1 MLNETNQAFPRIV
14 NPQRVGGSIRGIRSD
29 FVLNKRN
36 QFSRTE
42 VGLNHPDMFSF
53 IRLADNGDIEIM
65 AAPGIGIVIS
75 AVTRS
80 VSILADTL
88 KIYTTEDDGIRWNN
102 YSFNYAASDF
112 TEPVL
117 VPLRHYQTSAAYY
130 DSQKNINDIKLLKNT
145 TTTDQN
151 PVTINADYNFTGPS
165 IAEEITLEM
174 TNEESTDLTGKEDF
188 AMTQRLM
195 LDSDQREVTADAG
208 GGTAALQAEAIAAGM
223 LPFGGQP
230 GFSIGQSLF
239 VKGLSLRKLGEA
251 LGLKNVA
258 NITRDQIVKQV
269 NKRIKELVE
278 KGYSYAQAK
287 TQAER
292 EVLAKARAIDAIE
305 KGNK

>member
-1 MLNETNQAFPRIV
+1 MQPRSEKAV
-14 NPQRVGGSIRGIRSD
+14 SKPSNSQRVGGSIRGIRSD

-36 QFSRTE
+36 QFSRRE
-42 VGLNHPDMFSF
+42 VGMNHPDMFSF
-53 IRLADNGDIEIM
+53 MKLADNGDIEIM
-65 AAPGIGIVIS
+65 AAPGVGIIIS

-80 VSILADTL
+80 VTILADTL

-117 VPLRHYQTSAAYY
+117 VPLRDYQKSPAYY
-130 DSQKNINDIKLLKNT
+130 GSEGNINDIKLLKNT

-165 IAEEITLEM
+165 IVQEITLET
-174 TNEESTDLTGKEDF
+174 TNDESNNLISEEDLT
-188 AMTQRLM
+188 MRQTLM
-195 LDSDQREVTADAG
+195 GDTDSREVTADAG
-208 GGTAALQAEAIAAGM
+208 GGAAGLQAEAIAAGM
-223 LPFGGQP
+223 LPFGGMS
-230 GFSIGQSLF
+230 GFSISQSLF
-239 VKGLSLRKLGEA
+239 AKGLSLRKLGQV
-251 LGLKNVA
+251 LGIKNTA

-278 KGYSYAQAK
+278 KGYSYTQAK
-287 TQAER
+287 LQAER
-292 EVLAKARAIDAIE
+292 EILAKVQEIEVKE

>member
-1 MLNETNQAFPRIV
+1 MQPRSAKGV
-14 NPQRVGGSIRGIRSD
+14 SRPSNSQRVGGSIRGIRSD

-36 QFSRTE
+36 QFSRRE
-42 VGLNHPDMFSF
+42 VGMNHPDMFSF
-53 IRLADNGDIEIM
+53 MKLADNGDIEIM
-65 AAPGIGIVIS
+65 AAPGVGIIIS

-80 VSILADTL
+80 VTILADTL

-117 VPLRHYQTSAAYY
+117 VPLRDYQKSPAYY
-130 DSQKNINDIKLLKNT
+130 GSEGNINDIKLLKNT

-165 IAEEITLEM
+165 IVQEITLET
-174 TNEESTDLTGKEDF
+174 TNDESNNLISEEDLT
-188 AMTQRLM
+188 MRQTLM
-195 LDSDQREVTADAG
+195 GDTDSREVTADAG
-208 GGTAALQAEAIAAGM
+208 GGAAGLQAEAIAAGM
-223 LPFGGQP
+223 LPFGGMS
-230 GFSIGQSLF
+230 GFSISQSLF
-239 VKGLSLRKLGEA
+239 AKGLSLRKLGQV
-251 LGLKNVA
+251 LGIKNTA

-278 KGYSYAQAK
+278 KGYSYTQAK
-287 TQAER
+287 LQAER
-292 EVLAKARAIDAIE
+292 EILAKVQEIEVKE

>member
-165 IAEEITLEM
+165 IAQEITLET
-174 TNEESTDLTGKEDF
+174 TNDESNNLTGKEDF
-188 AMTQRLM
+188 AMGQKLM
-195 LDSDQREVTADAG
+195 SDTDAG
-208 GGTAALQAEAIAAGM
+208 DYIAKIDSGSGNKGYVDTAI
-223 LPFGGQP
+223 
-230 GFSIGQSLF
+230 
-239 VKGLSLRKLGEA
+239 GLSMIGTTPFMPRHTA
-251 LGLKNVA
+251 
-258 NITRDQIVKQV
+258 R
-269 NKRIKELVE
+269 
-278 KGYSYAQAK
+278 
-287 TQAER
+287 
-292 EVLAKARAIDAIE
+292 VLILYLLE
-305 KGNK
+305 G

>member
-1 MLNETNQAFPRIV
+1 MLNETNQTFPRIV

-29 FVLNKRN
+29 FVLNTRN

-65 AAPGIGIVIS
+65 AAPGVGIIIS

-112 TEPVL
+112 TEPIL
-117 VPLRHYQTSAAYY
+117 VPIRHYQASAAYY

-145 TTTDQN
+145 TITDQN

-165 IAEEITLEM
+165 IAQEITLET
-174 TNEESTDLTGKEDF
+174 TNDESNNLISKEDF
-188 AMTQRLM
+188 VMAQKIMTDTAGTEM
-195 LDSDQREVTADAG
+195 EAKLDSPGSGYDGARM
-208 GGTAALQAEAIAAGM
+208 LAGM
-223 LPFGGQP
+223 NMLGNMPFPRRSGP
-230 GFSIGQSLF
+230 GF
-239 VKGLSLRKLGEA
+239 
-251 LGLKNVA
+251 
-258 NITRDQIVKQV
+258 
-269 NKRIKELVE
+269 
-278 KGYSYAQAK
+278 
-287 TQAER
+287 
-292 EVLAKARAIDAIE
+292 
-305 KGNK
+305 